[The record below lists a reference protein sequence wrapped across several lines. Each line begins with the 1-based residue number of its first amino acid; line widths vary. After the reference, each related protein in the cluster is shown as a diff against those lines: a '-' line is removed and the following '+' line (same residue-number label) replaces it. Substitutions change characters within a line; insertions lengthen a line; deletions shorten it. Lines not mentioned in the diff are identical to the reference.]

1 MNTIQEVDTETKTIT
16 TLSETLPNPASGVGC
31 ATLGTKIY
39 LFGGLN
45 GNSNLNTIQEF
56 IVNFPLTAGN
66 ILAQQDYN
74 KNIFTIVKPPTKVTI
89 GVKNV
94 YKGNSNNVAEFVDA
108 YLYDGAKWVNV
119 NTGATVQTNY
129 YAPTISLSGSTLT
142 ITPDSRNSNVGG
154 YKVYDGETIVTTTTS
169 LTVDLLAYITTE
181 GDHTITVKATGTAY
195 GDSPASNAVVYTVTL
210 PTLPTLST
218 PTISLVSGT
227 TIQIDTID
235 DNATTIEVLA
245 DGVSIGEVQ
254 KQ

>member
-1 MNTIQEVDTETKTIT
+1 M
-16 TLSETLPNPASGVGC
+16 GC
-31 ATLGTKIY
+31 AGVGTKIY
-39 LFGGLN
+39 LFGGS
-45 GNSNLNTIQEF
+45 GNQSTIKEF
-56 IVNFPLTAGN
+56 IIDFPLTSGN

-74 KNIFTIVKPPTKVTI
+74 ENIFTIVKPPTKVTI

-108 YLYDGAKWVNV
+108 YLFDGAKWVNI

-142 ITPDSRNSNVGG
+142 ITPDSRNTNVGG

-169 LTVDLLAYITTE
+169 LTVDLSAYITTE
-181 GDHTITVKATGTAY
+181 GDHTITVKTTGTAY
-195 GDSPASNAVVYTVTL
+195 GDSPASNAVVYTV
-210 PTLPTLST
+210 TLPTLST

-235 DNATTIEVLA
+235 DNATTIEVFA
-245 DGVSIGEVQ
+245 DGISIGEVT